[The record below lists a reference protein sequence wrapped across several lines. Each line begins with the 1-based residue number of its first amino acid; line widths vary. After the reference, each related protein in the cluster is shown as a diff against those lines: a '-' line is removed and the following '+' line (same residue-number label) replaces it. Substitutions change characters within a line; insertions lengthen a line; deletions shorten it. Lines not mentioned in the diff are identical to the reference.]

1 MKTIELSKE
10 QQLVLE
16 NLKLK
21 AQMAELRRDS
31 AMKDLASY
39 TRELLASYGVPPH
52 AHAVL
57 DNGRLEIT
65 EEESSPQQAAPVAQ
79 GEEVLAQK
87 ALSQAD
93 LRKLAGPG
101 KYKEE

>member
-21 AQMAELRRDS
+21 AQMAELRRDL
-31 AMKDLASY
+31 AMKELASY
-39 TRELLASYGVPPH
+39 TRELLTSYGVPPH
-52 AHAVL
+52 AHAIL
-57 DNGRLEIT
+57 DNGRLEIA
-65 EEESSPQQAAPVAQ
+65 EEELTPQPATSAERGKAASAQQAM
-79 GEEVLAQK
+79 
-87 ALSQAD
+87 SQAD